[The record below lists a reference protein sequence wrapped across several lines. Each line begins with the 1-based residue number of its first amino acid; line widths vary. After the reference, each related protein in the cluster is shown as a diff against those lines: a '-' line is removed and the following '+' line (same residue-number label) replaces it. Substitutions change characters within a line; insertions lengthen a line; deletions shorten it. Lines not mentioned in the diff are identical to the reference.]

1 MLYTRSI
8 RRNCSPRKSKVQNA
22 RDLVVDSVTGVD
34 LALPVAGPGARSYAF
49 LIDWLIRVIL
59 FTAWYGVAAL
69 LYNRRWTFIAPL
81 NPDAKWFV
89 LVVTPAAAMYFLYHF
104 VLEIA
109 MHGRTPG
116 KRMAGIHIAARTGG
130 SPGVGAL
137 LTRNVFRLVDSLPLL
152 YGVGLVTAFATRDHV
167 RIGDMAAGTILVYER
182 PDIVLPERTM
192 TAAAAAP
199 ARPLSH
205 SDAEVITELLTR
217 WAQLESDARQNLAIA
232 ILIRHGIIASFPK
245 HLTDAAAPYQQD
257 FTAPAAPQQR
267 ANTPSLSQPTLVAPT
282 APRTDSEL
290 RTQLERLLRG
300 KPT

>member
-1 MLYTRSI
+1 
-8 RRNCSPRKSKVQNA
+8 VHNA

-49 LIDWLIRVIL
+49 LIDWIFRAIL

-116 KRMAGIHIAARTGG
+116 KRMAGIHIVTRDGG

-137 LTRNVFRLVDSLPLL
+137 LTRNVFRLVDALPLL
-152 YGVGLVTAFATRDHV
+152 YGVGLVAALATRDHV
-167 RIGDMAAGTILVYER
+167 RVGDMAAGTLLVYER
-182 PDIVLPERTM
+182 PDVALPQP
-192 TAAAAAP
+192 P
-199 ARPLSH
+199 ADASGKRALSG
-205 SDAEVITELLTR
+205 SDAEIVTELLLR
-217 WAQLESDARQNLAIA
+217 WPSLQIEARQRLAVALLSHYDIDA
-232 ILIRHGIIASFPK
+232 ATRAQ
-245 HLTDAAAPYQQD
+245 TDAGL
-257 FTAPAAPQQR
+257 R
-267 ANTPSLSQPTLVAPT
+267 SLLETLV
-282 APRTDSEL
+282 
-290 RTQLERLLRG
+290 QG